1 VEIDMPTNQR
11 KALIIGCGIAGPVTA
26 LFLQRAGIEATIYEA
41 HPAPQDEA
49 GAFLVLAPNGVNVL
63 KTLGLDG
70 EVQAAGF
77 EFAGMRFVNG
87 AGKAIGQMD
96 NRGDAARYGAGSV
109 LIKRGLLHK
118 CLREAALRQGIRIK
132 FGKKLTGLETPQ
144 AGGVIAHFADGT
156 TASGDFL
163 IGCDGIHSRTRR
175 LILPNAPAPQYTGLV
190 DCGGF
195 TRAPQLA
202 DTGGWMHMIF
212 GQRAFF
218 GYCVTPDGEVFWFN
232 NTPYRKEPTR
242 DELQAISTD
251 AWRQQ
256 LLALHAHDP
265 EPVPTL
271 LGATTGEIGKWP
283 VYDIPFLPTW
293 HQGPVCLVG
302 DAAHATSPHAG
313 QGASMALEDAIVLA
327 KCVRDI
333 PDLERAFIAYQLLR
347 KERVE
352 EITRQARR
360 TGQSKST
367 QHPLAL
373 WLRDRLL
380 PLFLQLGARANR
392 RVFDYRVA
400 WESQSAPATGSSASR
415 QHPTAKGASV

>member
-1 VEIDMPTNQR
+1 MANNQR

-41 HPAPQDEA
+41 QPAPQDEA

-70 EVQAAGF
+70 EIQAAGF
-77 EFAGMRFVNG
+77 PFAGMRFLNG

-96 NRGDAARYGAGSV
+96 NRDDVARYGAGSV
-109 LIKRGLLHK
+109 LIKRGQLHRR
-118 CLREAALRQGIRIK
+118 LREAALRQGIQVE
-132 FGKKLTGLETPQ
+132 FGKKLTGLDLPPG
-144 AGGVIAHFADGT
+144 GGVIAHFADGT
-156 TASGDFL
+156 TATGDFL
-163 IGCDGIHSRTRR
+163 IGCDGIHSRTCR
-175 LILPNAPAPQYTGLV
+175 LILPDAPPPQYTGLV

-195 TRAPQLA
+195 TRVPGLA

-212 GQRAFF
+212 GQRAFL

-232 NTPYRKEPTR
+232 NTPHPSEPAR
-242 DELQAISTD
+242 DELQAITGE
-251 AWRQQ
+251 AWRQR
-256 LLALHAHDP
+256 LLALHADDP
-265 EPVPTL
+265 EPVPAIL
-271 LGATTGEIGKWP
+271 AATTGEIGKWP

-293 HQGPVCLVG
+293 HKGPVCLVG

-352 EITRQARR
+352 EITLQARR

-367 QHPLAL
+367 QNPLAL
-373 WLRDRLL
+373 WLRDHLL
-380 PLFLQLGARANR
+380 PLFLRLGERANR
-392 RVFDYRVA
+392 QVFEYRVA
-400 WESQSAPATGSSASR
+400 WESNAAPAREPSAHR
-415 QHPTAKGASV
+415 QHTPKGASV